1 MWSFKMSTTKSLAV
15 KSMAHLEVSV
25 LEPRIFKPE
34 MSSLLRLDVE
44 GELAGQVFRILLMEI
59 SQP

>member
-1 MWSFKMSTTKSLAV
+1 
-15 KSMAHLEVSV
+15 MAHLEVSV

-34 MSSLLRLDVE
+34 MSSLLRLVVE